1 MNKDSSYS
9 VSPREILL
17 RAQGVAKTY
26 HKDGAAVEVL
36 RGVDLELREGET
48 LAILGSSGA
57 GKSTLL
63 HVLGTLEPPTRG
75 EVLYYGQNVTRFPS
89 EKIARFRNRE
99 IGFVFQFHYLL
110 QEFTA
115 LENVLMPALIAG
127 ENREKFE
134 ERARQLLTEVGLSH
148 RLSHRPAEL
157 SGGEQQRVAL
167 ARALVMHPR
176 LLLADEPTGNL
187 DSTNAAKVRDLFLQ
201 LSKDRGVTIA
211 LVTHDEEIAKDF
223 GRHLVMKDGIIADDR
238 VVGQPA
244 PQPGAQL

>member
-1 MNKDSSYS
+1 MSN
-9 VSPREILL
+9 ELLL
-17 RAQGVAKTY
+17 RCQGVTKTY
-26 HKDGAAVEVL
+26 QKDGAAVEVL
-36 RGVDLELREGET
+36 RGVDLALGEGET

-75 EVLYYGQNVTRFPS
+75 EVLYYGQNVTKFGS
-89 EKIARFRNRE
+89 DKVSRFRNRE

-127 ENREKFE
+127 EDRPKYE
-134 ERARQLLTEVGLSH
+134 ERARQLLTEVGLGH

-187 DSTNAAKVRDLFLQ
+187 DSKNAHMVRDLFLQ
-201 LSKDRGVTIA
+201 LSKERGVTIV

-223 GRHLVMKDGIIADDR
+223 GRHLLMRDGMIADDR
-238 VVGQPA
+238 VVGV
-244 PQPGAQL
+244 

>member
-1 MNKDSSYS
+1 MSE
-9 VSPREILL
+9 VLL
-17 RAQGVAKTY
+17 ECRGVKKTY
-26 HKDGAAVEVL
+26 HKDGRPVEVL
-36 RGVDLELREGET
+36 QGVDFQLQAGET
-48 LAILGSSGA
+48 VAILGSSGA

-63 HVLGTLEPPTRG
+63 HVLGTLEPPTMG
-75 EVLYYGQNVTRFPS
+75 EILYLGKNVAAFS
-89 EKIARFRNRE
+89 AEKTSRFRNRE
-99 IGFVFQFHYLL
+99 IGFIFQFHYLL

-127 ENREKFE
+127 EDRPKFE
-134 ERARQLLTEVGLSH
+134 ERAKNLLEEVGLGH

-187 DSTNAAKVRDLFLQ
+187 DSTNAQKVKELFLR
-201 LSKDRGVTIA
+201 LSESRGITIA

-223 GRHLVMKDGIIADDR
+223 SRQLVMRDGRILQDSQA
-238 VVGQPA
+238 
-244 PQPGAQL
+244 

>member
-1 MNKDSSYS
+1 MNK
-9 VSPREILL
+9 EILL
-17 RAQGVAKTY
+17 RCQGVTKTY
-26 HKDGAAVEVL
+26 QKDGAAVEVL
-36 RGVDLELREGET
+36 RGVDLSVTEGET

-63 HVLGTLEPPTRG
+63 HVLGTLEPPTSG
-75 EVLYYGQNVTRFPS
+75 EVLYYGQNVNRFGS
-89 EKIARFRNRE
+89 EKVARFRNRE

-127 ENREKFE
+127 EDREKFE
-134 ERARQLLTEVGLSH
+134 ERARSLLTEVGLAH
-148 RLSHRPAEL
+148 RLTHRPAEL

-167 ARALVMHPR
+167 ARALVMNPR

-187 DSTNAAKVRDLFLQ
+187 DSLNANKVRDLFLQ

-238 VVGQPA
+238 
-244 PQPGAQL
+244 PGAPR